1 MKNRIK
7 NSVSSVV
14 KKPWILIVLV
24 GIFLLFAGIL
34 AITQEADEESVM
46 DDISLD
52 DMIAG
57 LPDEEEGEPLPVWE
71 PPGPPRWF
79 RSNAGGMTLE
89 EIPSRLA
96 ALRNKYALVIDYAP
110 PAEIEPRLLP
120 YYHDEYIIE
129 IRILYEQGVEIRR
142 QWLFR
147 DETGIARLNA
157 VFVPPREEQPE
168 EQPDETDIELEK
180 IAIIEYE
187 DEEYD
192 EEEFL
197 SITLNDNNID
207 NIDDID
213 DEELN
218 ELAAE
223 LSPEFPPDDETES
236 PAPSNRDAAI
246 SMGFIEIF
254 NEKTQIIEERQ
265 FFDDDSET
273 LIIYSYNTDILV
285 KAEAQEKREGEEF
298 HTAYI
303 DYYRYNR
310 SYSLRHV
317 ERQFYD
323 TSYRQP
329 IRITFPG
336 RVLDAALDENFISDK
351 LALSSDF
358 FGAFSVGEG
367 YRVIYTTDNRGRILT
382 QTMLNDKNEE
392 VWVMVNTWAGDRIVV
407 MQKIEGEDVKV
418 TEYEYDGEGD
428 RIVQRDIRNGVL
440 ERLVRTDGEN
450 ETEELYLDGM
460 LVLKAYWEDGKKVS
474 EERVRRR

>member
-1 MKNRIK
+1 VLHKKYTLIK
-7 NSVSSVV
+7 
-14 KKPWILIVLV
+14 KFWPFGLAAL
-24 GIFLLFAGIL
+24 FLLFAGIL
-34 AITQEADEESVM
+34 AITQETDEESVL
-46 DDISLD
+46 DEFPLD
-52 DMIAG
+52 DMLAG
-57 LPDEEEGEPLPVWE
+57 LSDDEEEGEPLPVWE
-71 PPGPPRWF
+71 PPAPPRWF

-89 EIPSRLA
+89 ETPSRLA

-110 PAEIEPRLLP
+110 PDEIEPRLLP
-120 YYHDEYIIE
+120 YYQDEYIIE
-129 IRILYEQGVEIRR
+129 IRILYEQGMEVRR

-147 DETGIARLNA
+147 DESGVARLNA
-157 VFVPPREEQPE
+157 VFVPPREEEQPE
-168 EQPDETDIELEK
+168 EPIEEEPDETEIEPEE
-180 IAIIEYE
+180 IA
-187 DEEYD
+187 EEEEPA

-197 SITLNDNNID
+197 SITLTDNDID

-223 LSPEFPPDDETES
+223 FPSEFPPDDEPES
-236 PAPSNRDAAI
+236 PAAPSSRDTVI
-246 SMGFIEIF
+246 SMGFIELF

-285 KAEAQEKREGEEF
+285 KAEAQEKFPGEELR
-298 HTAYI
+298 TAYI

-317 ERQFYD
+317 ERQFFD
-323 TSYRQP
+323 TTYRQP

-351 LALSSDF
+351 LAVSSDF
-358 FGAFSVGEG
+358 FGSFFASEG
-367 YRVIYTTDNRGRILT
+367 YRVIYTTDSKGRILT
-382 QTMLNDKNEE
+382 QTMLNDNNEE
-392 VWVMVNTWAGDRIVV
+392 IWVIVNTWSGDRIVA
-407 MQKIEGEDVKV
+407 MQKIEGKDEKV
-418 TEYEYDGEGD
+418 TEYEYDDAGD
-428 RIVQRDIRNGVL
+428 RIVQRDFHNGVL

-460 LVLKAYWEDGKKVS
+460 LVLKAYWVDGRKVS